1 MIGKLRL
8 KDPFSGVS
16 HLVGA
21 ALSLVGLF
29 LLLDAAWGKPW
40 HVTSFLIYG
49 ITLFLVY
56 LASALYH
63 CLRVGPRAED
73 ALFAFDR
80 AAIFCLIAGT
90 YTPIC
95 LVALRGG
102 WGWSL
107 FGIVWGLAVAGIL
120 GDVLSRRRAPDWL
133 TALLYLVMGWIA
145 VVAVGPLV
153 RVLPWP
159 ALLLLLAGCLIYTVG
174 AVICVRERPRLKPGI
189 FGAHDLWH
197 VLVLAASACHFFLMW
212 RFIAAL

>member
-1 MIGKLRL
+1 
-8 KDPFSGVS
+8 
-16 HLVGA
+16 
-21 ALSLVGLF
+21 
-29 LLLDAAWGKPW
+29 
-40 HVTSFLIYG
+40 
-49 ITLFLVY
+49 
-56 LASALYH
+56 
-63 CLRVGPRAED
+63 
-73 ALFAFDR
+73 
-80 AAIFCLIAGT
+80 
-90 YTPIC
+90 
-95 LVALRGG
+95 
-102 WGWSL
+102 
-107 FGIVWGLAVAGIL
+107 VWGLAVAGIL